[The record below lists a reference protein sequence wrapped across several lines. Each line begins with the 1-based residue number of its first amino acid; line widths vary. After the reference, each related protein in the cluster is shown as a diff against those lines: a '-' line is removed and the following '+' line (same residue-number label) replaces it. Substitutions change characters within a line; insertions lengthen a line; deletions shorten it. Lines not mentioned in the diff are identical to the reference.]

1 MNKIRWLEMLDG
13 IEALL
18 ALDKYETVSLSAVR
32 LRLTQSA
39 VSKRIMTLEDEL
51 GQKLTEPKGRK
62 IVLTAFAHEF
72 LRKAKPLYEELKGL
86 KESMGKSKEDQSFD
100 FSLGLSDSI
109 AGSFGPLVVKDAQ
122 KQFKKLQL
130 RFHVHRSLM
139 LLENISLGKY
149 QMGICTYNDE
159 RKELVSFKLGDEPL
173 VLIAPN
179 LEKFSHKIQMK
190 SFPLI
195 MIEENSATWKASGEM
210 LKKEHPNLFV
220 NDLLPVESFLAVY
233 QMCKVGIGFG
243 ILPKAM
249 ARELGL
255 KNNEYRKLKVTR
267 PVSLVTRK
275 TITELAFFH
284 PFYMHLK
291 NQVTKILNE

>member
-1 MNKIRWLEMLDG
+1 MLDG

-39 VSKRIMTLEDEL
+39 VSKRIMALEDEL
-51 GQKLTEPKGRK
+51 GQKLTEPRGRK
-62 IVLTAFAHEF
+62 IVLTTFAHEF

-86 KESMGKSKEDQSFD
+86 KESMGKNKEEQDFH

-130 RFHVHRSLM
+130 NFHVHRSLM

-149 QMGICTYNDE
+149 QMGICTYSDE

-179 LEKFSHKIQMK
+179 LEKFSNKVQMK
-190 SFPLI
+190 NFPLI
-195 MIEENSATWKASGEM
+195 MIEENSATWKASGET
-210 LKKEHPNLFV
+210 LRKEHGNLFV
-220 NDLLPVESFLAVY
+220 NELLPVESFLAVY

-249 ARELGL
+249 AKELGL
-255 KNNEYRKLKVTR
+255 KPNEYRKLRATR

-275 TITELAFFH
+275 TITELSFFH
-284 PFYMHLK
+284 PFYIHLK
-291 NQVTKILNE
+291 NQVAKILSE